1 MHLFAFHQ
9 LLVCHDIE
17 LSAQI
22 IWSQGIIKHH
32 LQLAWIFA
40 EKNHII
46 HFGRAL
52 KKEKRYYRE
61 AIADAPKLLH
71 PLLLCIYSVH
81 LLLYL
86 SYILQYSKNKL
97 IHIVLSTIHVYYL
110 YIILYTK

>member
-9 LLVCHDIE
+9 LLICHDIE

-22 IWSQGIIKHH
+22 IWGQGIIKHH
-32 LQLAWIFA
+32 LQLAWMFA

-46 HFGRAL
+46 YFGRAL

-71 PLLLCIYSVH
+71 PLLLYIYSAH

-110 YIILYTK
+110 YIILYAK